1 MKFVNTAGPNT
12 FISMS
17 AWETKTKVCD
27 WVRKNIDI
35 KTRPKKNDMRLS
47 SYSTRREQS
56 EQSEPQEQHPA
67 HRTIMD
73 YFNR

>member
-35 KTRPKKNDMRLS
+35 KTRPKKNDMRS
-47 SYSTRREQS
+47 NYSTRREQS